1 MKNHRLSLA
10 DVLDDCLMYA
20 CIGMVAL
27 GVLTGE
33 AHCQTLPEAPRA
45 VVTKEVDPSLAAW
58 SVTGAFTTAFTGAIT
73 KPWVGLAAGVAVDI
87 SANTKSPANMGA
99 ALLGSGASY
108 LLIKT
113 LKRDWKKGGDKK

>member
-10 DVLDDCLMYA
+10 DVLDDCLMYM

-45 VVTKEVDPSLAAW
+45 STPGEHDPGTW
-58 SVTGAFTTAFTGAIT
+58 AFTTGFTSTLTGT
-73 KPWVGLAAGVAVDI
+73 FVKPKYGLMAGVAIAVLPNLQN
-87 SANTKSPANMGA
+87 SNNAHQNMVGGIIGA
-99 ALLGSGASY
+99 GVGY
-108 LLIKT
+108 VVIKT
-113 LKRDWKKGGDKK
+113 LKHDWRKQ

>member
-10 DVLDDCLMYA
+10 DVLDDCLMYM

-45 VVTKEVDPSLAAW
+45 PMAKEVKLNWIACPTPSRE
-58 SVTGAFTTAFTGAIT
+58 
-73 KPWVGLAAGVAVDI
+73 
-87 SANTKSPANMGA
+87 
-99 ALLGSGASY
+99 SY
-108 LLIKT
+108 RT
-113 LKRDWKKGGDKK
+113 